1 MSPHTAGGLPPPA
14 LAQSTRRPRAADTS
28 PPVLRNPADTSANT
42 LKNRSKIAHTEKPKP

>member
-28 PPVLRNPADTSANT
+28 PPLSRNPADTPANA
-42 LKNRSKIAHTEKPKP
+42 LKNRSKIAHAEKPKP